1 MQKVGYRGA
10 LGAKQIVQDILLD
23 METEPRLVNGRG
35 NAMLVGDSIYQAC
48 KFYEMF
54 VNAGFKD
61 RSCHRHEYVCQTLVI
76 FPRRISGRGATEKL
90 RQYEIIS
97 ADAVRLFRYIRRRSC
112 RTD

>member
-1 MQKVGYRGA
+1 
-10 LGAKQIVQDILLD
+10 

-61 RSCHRHEYVCQTLVI
+61 RVAIVTSYV
-76 FPRRISGRGATEKL
+76 PNPGDISKGGLGRG
-90 RQYEIIS
+90 S
-97 ADAVRLFRYIRRRSC
+97 D
-112 RTD
+112 